1 MKKLGAQ
8 IVFATFLVML
18 STAVITV
25 TVILLLQFLGALPQV
40 KYPAIVWPVIALAIC
55 VAVGT
60 GINALLT
67 RWYFRPM
74 KQLIEATR
82 RVAKGDFTVRV
93 EEING
98 VRNELEELTKSFN
111 VMAEELGS
119 TELFR
124 RDFINSFSHEFRTP
138 MVSIRGFARQ
148 LKKSDITEEQRG
160 EYADIIINEADR
172 LTNMA
177 SNILTLTRVENQQ
190 IITDRQTFRLDEQ
203 LRSCVLLLQKEWEAK
218 DISLDINLEET
229 EYTSNEEMLSQVWL
243 NILSN
248 AIKFSKSG
256 GEIRIYCESSP
267 EGVRVE
273 IEDHGIGMNEETRRH
288 AFERFYQGAGSRATA
303 GSGLGLSIA
312 KRIVELNGG
321 EINLESELNRG
332 TLFIVT
338 LPVQQA

>member
-8 IVFATFLVML
+8 MVFATFLVML
-18 STAVITV
+18 STAALTVI
-25 TVILLLQFLGALPQV
+25 VILLLEYLGALPQV
-40 KYPAIVWPVIALAIC
+40 KYPAVVWPVVALGIC

-74 KQLIEATR
+74 KQLIAATR
-82 RVAKGDFTVRV
+82 RIAKGDFSVRV
-93 EEING
+93 EEIKG

-119 TELFR
+119 NELFR

-148 LKKSDITEEQRG
+148 LKNKDTTQAQRS

-177 SNILTLTRVENQQ
+177 SNILMLTRVENQQ
-190 IITDRQTFRLDEQ
+190 IITDKTTFRLDEQ
-203 LRSCVLLLQKEWEAK
+203 LRSCILLLQKEWEVK
-218 DISLDINLEET
+218 EIELDIELEKA

-248 AIKFSKSG
+248 AIKFSRQG
-256 GEIRIYCESSP
+256 GT
-267 EGVRVE
+267 VRVYCARQKDNVRIE
-273 IEDHGIGMNEETRRH
+273 IEDNGIGMDAQTRAH
-288 AFERFYQGAGSRATA
+288 AFERFYQGAGSRTTA
-303 GSGLGLSIA
+303 GNGLGLSIA
-312 KRIVELNGG
+312 KRIVELCRG
-321 EINLESELNRG
+321 EINITSELNMG
-332 TLFIVT
+332 TLFIIT
-338 LPVQQA
+338 LPMEQA